1 MTHNISLGAYVVGTR
16 AGLSVEGTVVA
27 IRPDVDDTFL
37 IKAYFAGGSYRDEKG
52 EYALLS
58 LSPDQITTIYGGSNA
73 TQE

>member
-1 MTHNISLGAYVVGTR
+1 MDKIQVGSYVVGTR
-16 AGLSVEGTVVA
+16 AGLAVEGTVVA
-27 IRPDVDDTFL
+27 VRPDVDDTFL

-58 LSPDQITTIYGGSNA
+58 LSPDQVTTVYGGSHA